1 MVVNKFLLMKFK
13 VLLLQSLPISQPDI
27 ILLYSELRVFAVF
40 FSHEIVASHHLLSPP
55 TAPNTHAN
63 AAGAESWQGAP
74 KGLRERNN
82 GEKAQKIL
90 NLFY

>member
-27 ILLYSELRVFAVF
+27 ILLYSERRVFAVF

-55 TAPNTHAN
+55 TAPILMLM
-63 AAGAESWQGAP
+63 
-74 KGLRERNN
+74 LREQRV
-82 GEKAQKIL
+82 GKVL
-90 NLFY
+90 RRD